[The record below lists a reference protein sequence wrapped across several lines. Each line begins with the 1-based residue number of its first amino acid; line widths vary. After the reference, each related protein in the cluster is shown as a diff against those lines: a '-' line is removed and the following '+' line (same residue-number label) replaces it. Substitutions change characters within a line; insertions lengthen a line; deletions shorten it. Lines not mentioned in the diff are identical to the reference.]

1 MMNVKVAKEITK
13 KANDRKTRKYEKRR
27 EKYIAKILRKVRKTA
42 KKGYCSIITEC
53 NNEFSALT
61 TADRLK
67 RYGYEVEML
76 NKGRV
81 RIRW

>member
-1 MMNVKVAKEITK
+1 MMNVKVAKEIMN
-13 KANDRKTRKYEKRR
+13 KANDRKTQKYEKRR

-42 KKGYCSIITEC
+42 KKGYSSLVTEC
-53 NNEFSALT
+53 KNEFSALT
-61 TADRLK
+61 TADGLK

-81 RIRW
+81 KIRW